1 MALDMTDFRLLSQ
14 LILIPRDQ
22 ECPPQQQQHGNNAI
36 KANHIV
42 IGTYLSLSSHH
53 LI

>member
-14 LILIPRDQ
+14 LILIPCNQ
-22 ECPPQQQQHGNNAI
+22 ECPPQQQQHGNDAI
-36 KANHIV
+36 EANHIV
-42 IGTYLSLSSHH
+42 IGTYLSFSSHH